1 MLRQRR
7 GCIQSRGKGNSDG
20 ILLAACDGIA
30 ATNAVN
36 ATNANAVILAI
47 LAVLAV
53 LEHAR
58 ERETCDAFTWRSHRL
73 EADKYISVNR

>member
-1 MLRQRR
+1 
-7 GCIQSRGKGNSDG
+7 
-20 ILLAACDGIA
+20 LAACDGIA

-53 LEHAR
+53 LAVLEHAR

-73 EADKYISVNR
+73 EAVKYVSVNR